1 MKLCPLLPS
10 RRVGAQCVVGVRGA
24 SGPEEVGGWRAA
36 AAERETACHTEE
48 VAGTAAQ
55 HEQQCECECECG
67 ESWVSGASLCVIVY
81 CICVCTL
88 HVMDLL

>member
-36 AAERETACHTEE
+36 AAEGETACHTEE

-55 HEQQCECECECG
+55 HEQQCECECG